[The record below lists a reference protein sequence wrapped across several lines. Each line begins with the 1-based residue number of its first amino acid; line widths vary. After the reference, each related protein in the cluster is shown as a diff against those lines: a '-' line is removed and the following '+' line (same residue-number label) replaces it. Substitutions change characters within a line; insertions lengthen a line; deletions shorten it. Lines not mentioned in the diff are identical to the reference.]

1 MTENI
6 KKEILNGNSITFEE
20 ALSLTKSPI
29 DSLCSAADE
38 IRLFYCKNSFDI
50 CAIINGKSG
59 GCSENCKYCAQSI
72 YNNAIIE
79 NYPLLDLHTI
89 TNAAENCHKQGIL
102 RFSVVTSG
110 KKLNET
116 EIDTLTN
123 IYSKIKDKCEISLCA
138 SHGLL
143 NYNQLLKIKNAGV
156 SRYHNNLET
165 SRNFFP
171 KICTT
176 HTYDEKIETIKNAQK
191 AGLKVCSGG
200 IIGLGETIKDRIE
213 LAFELKKLKI
223 KSVPINILN
232 PIPKTPLENVPKISY
247 DEIKQTVAIFRFI
260 LPNASI
266 RIAGG
271 RGLLKDKGE
280 SLLKSGANALITG
293 DMLTTKGISVE
304 NDKKMIKRTGNII
317 IDTECL

>member
-1 MTENI
+1 MIEKI
-6 KKEILNGNSITFEE
+6 KKEILNGNNITFED
-20 ALSLTKSPI
+20 ALSLTKMPV
-29 DSLCSAADE
+29 DSICSAANE
-38 IRLFYCKNSFDI
+38 IRLFYCKNKFDI

-59 GCSENCKYCAQSI
+59 GCSENCKYCAQSV
-72 YNNAIIE
+72 YNNADIK

-89 TNAAENCHKQGIL
+89 TNAAENCCKQGIL

-110 KKLNET
+110 RKLSDN
-116 EIDTLTN
+116 EIDTLSN
-123 IYSKIKDKCEISLCA
+123 VYSEIKDKCEIYLCA

-143 NYNQLLKIKNAGV
+143 NYNQLLKIKKAGV

-165 SRNFFP
+165 SRNFFT

-191 AGLKVCSGG
+191 ANLEVCSGG

-232 PIPKTPLENVPKISY
+232 PIPGTPLENISKISY

-260 LPNASI
+260 LPDAAI

-280 SLLKSGANALITG
+280 SLIKSGANALITG
-293 DMLTTKGISVE
+293 DMLTTNGISVE
-304 NDKKMIKRTGNII
+304 NDKKMIEKNEGII
-317 IDTECL
+317 IKEC

>member
-1 MTENI
+1 MIEKI
-6 KKEILNGNSITFEE
+6 KKEILNGNKITFED
-20 ALSLTKSPI
+20 ALRLTKEPI
-29 DSLCSAADE
+29 DSICLAANE
-38 IRLFYCKNSFDI
+38 IRLFYCKNNFDI

-72 YNNAIIE
+72 YNNAIID

-110 KKLNET
+110 RKLNNN
-116 EIDTLTN
+116 EIDTLSN
-123 IYSKIKDKCEISLCA
+123 VYSKIRDKCKISLCA

-143 NYNQLLKIKNAGV
+143 DYNQLLKIKNAGV

-165 SRNFFP
+165 SRNFFN

-191 AGLKVCSGG
+191 AGLEVCSGG

-223 KSVPINILN
+223 KSTPINILN
-232 PIPKTPLENVPKISY
+232 PIPGTPLENISKISY
-247 DEIKQTVAIFRFI
+247 DEIKQTIAIFRFI
-260 LPNASI
+260 LPDTII

-280 SLLKSGANALITG
+280 SLIKSGANALITG
-293 DMLTTKGISVE
+293 DMLTTTGISVE
-304 NDKKMIKRTGNII
+304 NDKKMIQKNGGII
-317 IDTECL
+317 IKEC